1 MPATL
6 TANWNFPTRVL
17 AGPGRL
23 AELAACCKSAEI
35 ARPLIVTDKGLADGP
50 VIAKAQ
56 ALLKEAGL
64 PVAVFADVRGNPTE
78 ANVKAGLSAFRAG
91 SHDGV
96 VAIGGGSALDVGKA
110 IAFMNGQTR
119 PIWDFEDIGDWWT
132 RAEIKGI
139 APIVAV
145 PTTAGTGSEVGRAG
159 VVTNEATHLKK
170 IIFHPLMLPKVV
182 IADPEVTVGLPPFL
196 TAATGFDA
204 LAHCFE
210 AYCSPGF
217 HPLCDGIALEGLRLI
232 KEYLP
237 RAYHDG
243 ADIEARSR
251 MLAAASM
258 GATAF
263 QKGLGAVHSISHP
276 IGALYDTHH
285 GLTNGVVLPYVM
297 SFNRGAIAERMRL
310 LGRVLDLAKPDFDGV
325 LDWVLALRKELGVP
339 HSLADLGVKEDR
351 IDEMAAM
358 AVDDPTAASNP
369 VKMQAADFA
378 KVMRAAV
385 RGDVAG
391 AARG

>member
-1 MPATL
+1 M
-6 TANWNFPTRVL
+6 
-17 AGPGRL
+17 
-23 AELAACCKSAEI
+23 
-35 ARPLIVTDKGLADGP
+35 
-50 VIAKAQ
+50 
-56 ALLKEAGL
+56 
-64 PVAVFADVRGNPTE
+64 
-78 ANVKAGLSAFRAG
+78 
-91 SHDGV
+91 
-96 VAIGGGSALDVGKA
+96 
-110 IAFMNGQTR
+110 
-119 PIWDFEDIGDWWT
+119 
-132 RAEIKGI
+132 
-139 APIVAV
+139 
-145 PTTAGTGSEVGRAG
+145 PTTAGTGSEVGRAS

-170 IIFHPLMLPKVV
+170 IIFHPLMLPKIV
-182 IADPEVTVGLPPFL
+182 IADPETTVGLPPFL

-217 HPLCDGIALEGLRLI
+217 HPLSDGIGLEGLRLI

-237 RAYHDG
+237 RAYRNG

-297 SFNRGAIAERMRL
+297 QFNRGAIEERMRL
-310 LGRVLDLAKPDFDGV
+310 LARFLDLPKPGFEGV

-339 HSLADLGVKEDR
+339 HSLAELAVKEDR

-358 AVDDPTAASNP
+358 SVDDPTAASNP
-369 VKMQAADFA
+369 VPMQAADFA
-378 KVMRAAV
+378 KVMRAALK
-385 RGDVAG
+385 GDVA
-391 AARG
+391 AAGR